1 MPIQWPY
8 NVMSVVLCILYFI
21 LLWAISSDLEQFI
34 FKKEEKVSEYFY
46 RNIAPTCN
54 TKSAK
59 LASVSYFLFFTF
71 IILIA
76 LGNATLI

>member
-1 MPIQWPY
+1 
-8 NVMSVVLCILYFI
+8 MSVVLCILYFI

-34 FKKEEKVSEYFY
+34 LKEEKVSEYFY